1 MVKSMRVRSH
11 SYRCSIQPELMIQ
24 QPRAPPKQNK
34 DGSWPDPKIAW
45 CKGKTFA
52 LALIVD
58 HQEHRLKNSGEYVAD
73 WDCILPVVN
82 DVYPRICTSAPKFSD
97 IYPAGLPNANK
108 LRSHYSDRY
117 RTRKSKKWQ
126 IKKIDCT
133 PEEIVELEKIAKIV
147 LDAETRLNGLRVAGS
162 DGNIVRDH
170 RAEVKLP
177 NGVPATIWPSDPV
190 IGETLKKKSTGT
202 RKNTK
207 RKRKSEE
214 HESGDEGIEEEE
226 EEEGEEES
234 TAARKKST
242 ATRKSTPTRKTSA
255 PKSRKRKYKSE
266 EELEEEAAQDGESE
280 EYIQAPTAR
289 SSLNCRV
296 LPDDRLGTSRL
307 FNKFDSDDEDNEMDN
322 DNEDDADKASVAR
335 PTTGGETVV
344 GERSHGPHQN
354 SFEFNYDLST
364 MSRPACLVPTLPM
377 RTTRASV
384 KMTTTAPMKTT
395 RASVS
400 TTRLLQWSLPP
411 KLLPSPRPA
420 ALTPLSGAYKP
431 APLQQTTTM
440 TSRRASS
447 TLNTMMVCGN
457 LSEETAFSRKPGDSE
472 QAAEHAPTPKKT
484 KLV

>member
-354 SFEFNYDLST
+354 SFEFNYDLSDDEQT
-364 MSRPACLVPTLPM
+364 SMPG
-377 RTTRASV
+377 
-384 KMTTTAPMKTT
+384 
-395 RASVS
+395 
-400 TTRLLQWSLPP
+400 P
-411 KLLPSPRPA
+411 KVTDEDNESIGEDDNYSA
-420 ALTPLSGAYKP
+420 NEDHGS
-431 APLQQTTTM
+431 
-440 TSRRASS
+440 
-447 TLNTMMVCGN
+447 
-457 LSEETAFSRKPGDSE
+457 LSEHDQTIAMEPASKVAAFFEARSLDSFE
-472 QAAEHAPTPKKT
+472 RYVQTGSFAANHYDDESQSEFDFEYDDG
-484 KLV
+484 LR

>member
-242 ATRKSTPTRKTSA
+242 ATRKPTPTRKTSA

-354 SFEFNYDLST
+354 SFEFNYDLSDDE
-364 MSRPACLVPTLPM
+364 
-377 RTTRASV
+377 
-384 KMTTTAPMKTT
+384 
-395 RASVS
+395 
-400 TTRLLQWSLPP
+400 
-411 KLLPSPRPA
+411 
-420 ALTPLSGAYKP
+420 
-431 APLQQTTTM
+431 QTSMPGPNVTDENNE
-440 TSRRASS
+440 SIGEDDDYSANEDHES
-447 TLNTMMVCGN
+447 
-457 LSEETAFSRKPGDSE
+457 LSEHDQTIAMEPASKVAAFSEARSLDSFERCVQTGSFAANHYDDESQSEFDFEHDDGLRQPFGGDSFFE
-472 QAAEHAPTPKKT
+472 EAWGF
-484 KLV
+484 